1 MSEYMSIYFNQIRTQ
16 RGCQSY
22 LIGCNDTGSAIL
34 IDPETSQ
41 IEHYLGLLNHDG
53 LSLQYILDTHT
64 HADHF
69 SASKQ
74 LANLLKVPII
84 MHSASS
90 APFVNMHVDDGEMIK
105 VGKLQLTI
113 MHTPG
118 HTADSISIIMKDR
131 VFTGD
136 TLLIGGTG
144 RTDLPTGDPEQLYT
158 SLFSGLLKLDPELK
172 VYPAH
177 IYSQRL
183 HSSIGEELA
192 NNPRLQKRNK
202 AEFITLMRAVELNT
216 PEHLTE
222 SLRTNLTGA
231 KSVECL
237 LDEASNDITFIQ
249 AKQLYIHTQ
258 TDSNE
263 FMIIDVREQEA
274 FSQGHIKDA
283 VNIPRGQLEFKVN
296 ELLPDPTKR
305 IAVYCESGSLSTL
318 ATATLRRLGYSH
330 AIALEQGVNAWIQL
344 GYPLMKSSNK

>member
-1 MSEYMSIYFNQIRTQ
+1 MFFNQIRTQ

-22 LIGCNDTGSAIL
+22 LIGCNETGSAIL

-41 IEHYLGLLNHDG
+41 IEHYLGLLNHDS
-53 LSLQYILDTHT
+53 LSLHYILDTHT

-74 LANLLKVPII
+74 LGSQLNVPII
-84 MHSASS
+84 MHSYSP

-105 VGKLQLTI
+105 VGELQLSI

-158 SLFSGLLKLDPELK
+158 SLFHRLLRLDPELK

-183 HSSIGEELA
+183 HSTIGEELA
-192 NNPRLQKRNK
+192 NNPRLQKRDK
-202 AEFITLMRAVELNT
+202 EEFVTLMATLELNT
-216 PEHLTE
+216 PTHLTE

-231 KSVECL
+231 KPIERL
-237 LDEASNDITFIQ
+237 LREAANDISFIQ
-249 AKQLYIHTQ
+249 AKQLYIHAQ
-258 TDSNE
+258 TDSTE
-263 FMIIDVREQEA
+263 FIIIDVREQET

-283 VNIPRGQLEFKVN
+283 INIPRGQLEFRVN
-296 ELLPDPTKR
+296 EVLPDPTKR
-305 IAVYCESGSLSTL
+305 IAVCCESGTLSTL
-318 ATATLRRLGYSH
+318 ATATLRSLGYSH
-330 AIALEQGVNAWIQL
+330 AVALEQGVNAWKQL
-344 GYPLMKSSNK
+344 GYPLVKSSNQ